1 MSFKAGRLFAAAL
14 VISMILQMQIAQIGH
29 SALQAKIAFS
39 STRDGNS
46 EIYIMDGD
54 GGNQVR
60 LTDDPARDYE
70 PSWSPDGDRIAFNR
84 DSNIHVMDSDVM
96 DGWVLM
102 NLTGI
107 SGGSEPAWSPG
118 GAKIAFTR
126 FKALQEQV
134 WLMDA
139 DGQNQTLLTHVG
151 PNSSP
156 AWSPDGKRIAFASSR
171 DRGSQIYVMDDN
183 GGNQKRLT
191 QDIGLKDN
199 PSWSPGGQWIAYDLF
214 TISLVYEIHV
224 VKTDG
229 SGLTRR
235 LTRGQPHKILPAWS
249 PDGRSIAYVS
259 TKNVNIGSRQEI
271 HLMTADGDYLKQL
284 SKHRSGE
291 TDPVWFDPRG
301 LSVSPAANV
310 ISTWG
315 KIKEPTSARR

>member
-1 MSFKAGRLFAAAL
+1 MPVRAKRFLISVLL
-14 VISMILQMQIAQIGH
+14 VSLLIQMQIAAYGYA
-29 SALQAKIAFS
+29 SRGAKIAFS

-60 LTDDPARDYE
+60 LTNDPARDHQ
-70 PSWSPDGDRIAFNR
+70 PSWSPDGDRIAFIRN
-84 DSNIHVMDSDVM
+84 SNIHVMDSDVM

-107 SGGSEPAWSPG
+107 SGGSEPAWSPD

-126 FKALQEQV
+126 FKAAQEQV

-156 AWSPDGKRIAFASSR
+156 EWSPDGKRIAFASSR
-171 DRGSQIYVMDDN
+171 DGGSQIYVMDENGDN
-183 GGNQKRLT
+183 QERLT
-191 QDIGLKDN
+191 QDLWLKDN
-199 PSWSPGGQWIAYDLF
+199 PSWSPDGQRIAYDLL
-214 TISLVYEIHV
+214 TRSLVYEIHV

-235 LTRGQPHKILPAWS
+235 LTRGRPHKILPAWS
-249 PDGRSIAYVS
+249 PDGRTIAYVT
-259 TKNVNIGSRQEI
+259 TKDVNIGSRQEI
-271 HLMTADGDYLKQL
+271 HLMTADGDYISQL
-284 SKHRSGE
+284 SAHRNGD
-291 TDPVWFDPRG
+291 TDPDWFDPG
-301 LSVSPAANV
+301 GWSVSPAANFLT
-310 ISTWG
+310 IWG
-315 KIKEPTSARR
+315 KIK